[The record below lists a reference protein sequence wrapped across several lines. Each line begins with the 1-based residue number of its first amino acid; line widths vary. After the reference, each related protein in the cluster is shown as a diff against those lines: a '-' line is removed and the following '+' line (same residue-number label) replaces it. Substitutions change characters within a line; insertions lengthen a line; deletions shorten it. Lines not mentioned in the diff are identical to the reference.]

1 MAAATFW
8 EGFEPQSLA
17 DWEQVVVKELKGSS
31 LDKRKHHTLDG
42 LEFSAYST
50 AEGLPTNSADH
61 LPGEFPYRRGLRT
74 INNAWSSA
82 ALIVFEDVKAGNR
95 QALHALNHGAD
106 ALIFD
111 GPVRNEGD
119 FKVLVADIL
128 PQYVSLV
135 FRNLP
140 ALELGSW
147 LLQWAKALAISPFAL
162 KAGLAYTPDQLSD
175 TTQFRA
181 IADFYRKQL
190 PSVAPFIIRLAPLRA
205 QGAGLIEETA
215 LALAAGHELLFNLIQ
230 SGLKVDEAAPLLQF
244 ELGLDTDYFGEMAR
258 IRAFRQAWSQTVQ
271 PYAPEHS
278 CSSATTLHLIGG
290 TQALYSLDKHT
301 NLLRLTTMGMS
312 AVIAGVQS
320 LCLPAFD
327 QPLGFN
333 DDFSLEI
340 SLQIQLLLRHE
351 AQLDQVVDPAAGSY
365 FLEQLTDQIG
375 QKSWQLFQS
384 IEAAG
389 GYTSWEKSHAL
400 AQLLQTGSEKRA
412 QALAA
417 RKQIRVG
424 VNQYPNAQE
433 NLADWAPEAV
443 HNDFDALRFAVAQAA
458 RKPRLF
464 LMPIGDVAMRM
475 ARLNF
480 SLNFLGCAGYEFI
493 TNNGFNDLPSAI
505 QAAEAA
511 QADAIVLCSD
521 DASWPEAVQAL
532 GKVFGGRTQLILAGA
547 PGEAEAD
554 FRAAG
559 FNHFIHLRAPL
570 LATLQALHA
579 QLLPL

>member
-1 MAAATFW
+1 MAGASFW

-17 DWEQVVVKELKGSS
+17 DWEQVVSKELKGAP
-31 LDKRKHHTLDG
+31 LEKLRHRTLDG
-42 LEFSAYST
+42 LAFNPYST
-50 AEGLPTNSADH
+50 AEALPAATADH

-74 INNAWSSA
+74 LNNAWSSA
-82 ALIVFEDVKAGNR
+82 ALIAFEDVKAGNR

-111 GPVRNEGD
+111 GPVRNEAD
-119 FKVLVADIL
+119 FSLLVADIL
-128 PQYVSLV
+128 PQYVALV

-140 ALELGSW
+140 AMEVGQW
-147 LLQWAKALAISPFAL
+147 LLQWAKSLGISPFAL
-162 KAGLAYTPDQLSD
+162 KAGLAYIPQQLLQSE
-175 TTQFRA
+175 QLPS
-181 IADFYRKQL
+181 IADFYRVQL
-190 PSVAPFIIRLAPLRA
+190 PSVSPFIIRLAPARA

-215 LALAAGHELLFNLIQ
+215 LALAAGHEVLHMLVAA
-230 SGLKVDEAAPLLQF
+230 GLKVDEAAPLLQF
-244 ELGLDTDYFGEMAR
+244 ELGLDTDYFGEIAR
-258 IRAFRQAWSQTVQ
+258 IRAFRQAWAQVVH
-271 PYAPEHS
+271 PYTPKHS
-278 CSSATTLHLIGG
+278 CSSATTLHLMGG

-327 QPLGFN
+327 QPMGKT
-333 DDFSLEI
+333 DDFSLEL

-351 AQLDQVVDPAAGSY
+351 AQLEQVVDPAAGSY
-365 FLEQLTDQIG
+365 FLEELTDQIG
-375 QKSWQLFQS
+375 SKSWQFFQN

-389 GYTSWEKSHAL
+389 GWKVWQQSGAFD
-400 AQLLQTGSEKRA
+400 QLLEAGNAQRA
-412 QALAA
+412 QALAS
-417 RKQIRVG
+417 RKQVRVG

-433 NLADWAPEAV
+433 NLKDWSPNAV
-443 HNDFDALRFAVAQAA
+443 HNDFDALRFAVAQAP
-458 RKPRLF
+458 RKPRIF
-464 LMPIGDVAMRM
+464 LMPVGEVAMRM

-480 SLNFLGCAGYEFI
+480 SSNFLGCAGYELI
-493 TNNGFNDLPSAI
+493 SNNGFDHLSTAI
-505 QAAEAA
+505 DAAEAS
-511 QADAIVLCSD
+511 QVDAIVLCSD
-521 DASWPEAVQAL
+521 DASWPEAVEVL
-532 GKVFGGRTQLILAGA
+532 GKTFGGRTQLILAGA

-559 FNHFIHLRAPL
+559 FHHFFHLRAPL

>member
-1 MAAATFW
+1 
-8 EGFEPQSLA
+8 
-17 DWEQVVVKELKGSS
+17 
-31 LDKRKHHTLDG
+31 
-42 LEFSAYST
+42 
-50 AEGLPTNSADH
+50 
-61 LPGEFPYRRGLRT
+61 
-74 INNAWSSA
+74 
-82 ALIVFEDVKAGNR
+82 
-95 QALHALNHGAD
+95 
-106 ALIFD
+106 
-111 GPVRNEGD
+111 
-119 FKVLVADIL
+119 
-128 PQYVSLV
+128 
-135 FRNLP
+135 
-140 ALELGSW
+140 
-147 LLQWAKALAISPFAL
+147 
-162 KAGLAYTPDQLSD
+162 
-175 TTQFRA
+175 
-181 IADFYRKQL
+181 
-190 PSVAPFIIRLAPLRA
+190 
-205 QGAGLIEETA
+205 
-215 LALAAGHELLFNLIQ
+215 
-230 SGLKVDEAAPLLQF
+230 
-244 ELGLDTDYFGEMAR
+244 
-258 IRAFRQAWSQTVQ
+258 
-271 PYAPEHS
+271 
-278 CSSATTLHLIGG
+278 
-290 TQALYSLDKHT
+290 
-301 NLLRLTTMGMS
+301 MGMS

-400 AQLLQTGSEKRA
+400 AQLLQAGSEKRA

-511 QADAIVLCSD
+511 EADAIVLCSD

>member
-1 MAAATFW
+1 MANATFW
-8 EGFEPQSLA
+8 EGFEPQSLS
-17 DWEQVVVKELKGSS
+17 DWEQVVGKELKGAP
-31 LDKRKHHTLDG
+31 LDKLQHRTLDG
-42 LEFSAYST
+42 LEFNPYST
-50 AEGLPTNSADH
+50 AEALPTNSVDH

-74 INNAWSSA
+74 VNNAWSSA
-82 ALIVFEDVKAGNR
+82 ALISFSEVKAGNR

-111 GPVRNEGD
+111 GPVPDEAAFMQLVGD
-119 FKVLVADIL
+119 VL
-128 PQYVSLV
+128 PQYLNLV

-140 ALELGSW
+140 ALEVGQW
-147 LLQWAKALAISPFAL
+147 LLNWAKSLGISPFAL

-181 IADFYRKQL
+181 IADFYRQQL

-215 LALAAGHELLFNLIQ
+215 LALAVGHELLFNLVQ
-230 SGLKVDEAAPLLQF
+230 TGLKVDEAAPLLQF

-271 PYAPEHS
+271 PYAPKHS

-327 QPLGFN
+327 QPLGGS
-333 DDFSLEI
+333 DDFSLEL

-351 AQLDQVVDPAAGSY
+351 AQLEQVVDPAAGAY
-365 FLEQLTDQIG
+365 FLEALTDQIG
-375 QKSWQLFQS
+375 EKSWQLFQS

-389 GYTSWEKSHAL
+389 GYTNWEKSQAL
-400 AQLLQTGSEKRA
+400 AQLLQTGHEKRA

-433 NLADWAPEAV
+433 NLADWAPKAL
-443 HNDFDALRFAVAQAA
+443 HNDFDALRFAVAQAP
-458 RKPRLF
+458 RKPRIF

-480 SLNFLGCAGYEFI
+480 SLNFLGCAGYELL
-493 TNNGFNDLPSAI
+493 TNNGFDHLSAAI
-505 QAAEAA
+505 EAAQAA

-521 DASWPEAVQAL
+521 DASWPEAVEAL
-532 GKVFGGRTQLILAGA
+532 GKAFGERTQLILAGA

-559 FNHFIHLRAPL
+559 FHHFIHLRAPL
-570 LATLQALHA
+570 LATLQALHQ

>member
-1 MAAATFW
+1 MAGATFW

-17 DWEQVVVKELKGSS
+17 DWEQVVSKELKGAPLEKLRHRS
-31 LDKRKHHTLDG
+31 LDG
-42 LEFSAYST
+42 LELAPFST
-50 AEGLPTNSADH
+50 AEALQEDLAAY
-61 LPGEFPYRRGLRT
+61 LPGEFPYRRGLR
-74 INNAWSSA
+74 ILNNAWSSA
-82 ALIVFEDVKAGNR
+82 ALISFSEVKAGNR

-111 GPVRNEGD
+111 GPVPNEAA
-119 FKVLVADIL
+119 FMQLVADIL
-128 PQYVSLV
+128 PQYVALV

-147 LLQWAKALAISPFAL
+147 LLQWAKNLAISPFAL
-162 KAGLAYTPDQLSD
+162 KAGLAYSPQQLPN
-175 TTQFRA
+175 TATFKG
-181 IADFYRKQL
+181 IADFYRQQL
-190 PSVAPFIIRLAPLRA
+190 PSVAPFIVRLSPLRA
-205 QGAGLIEETA
+205 EGAGLVEETA
-215 LALAAGHELLFNLIQ
+215 LALAAGHEVLYQLVA
-230 SGLKVDEAAPLLQF
+230 SGLKIDEAAPLLQF
-244 ELGLDTDYFGEMAR
+244 ELGLDTDYFGEIAR
-258 IRAFRQAWSQTVQ
+258 IRAFRQAWAQVVQ
-271 PYAPEHS
+271 SYAPKHS
-278 CSSATTLHLIGG
+278 CSSATTLHLIAG

-327 QPLGFN
+327 QPLGGS
-333 DDFSLEI
+333 DDFSLEL

-351 AQLDQVVDPAAGSY
+351 AQLEQVVDPAAGAY
-365 FLEQLTDQIG
+365 FLEALTDQIG
-375 QKSWQLFQS
+375 EKSWQLFQS
-384 IEAAG
+384 IETAG
-389 GYTSWEKSHAL
+389 GYTNWEKSQAL
-400 AQLLQTGSEKRA
+400 AQLLQTGREKRA

-433 NLADWAPEAV
+433 NLADWAPAAV
-443 HNDFDALRFAVAQAA
+443 HNDFDALRFAVAQAP
-458 RKPRLF
+458 RKPRIF

-480 SLNFLGCAGYEFI
+480 SLNFLGCAGYELL
-493 TNNGFNDLPSAI
+493 TNNGFDHLSAAI
-505 QAAEAA
+505 EAA
-511 QADAIVLCSD
+511 QAVQADAIVLCSD
-521 DASWPEAVQAL
+521 DASWPEAVEAL
-532 GKVFGGRTQLILAGA
+532 GKAFGERTQLILAGA

-559 FNHFIHLRAPL
+559 FHHFIHLRAPL
-570 LATLQALHA
+570 LATLQALHQ